1 VGRTAMNELTTEQFT
16 RLRDLV
22 CSNLGLFFEESRS
35 QYLQKRVEKRM
46 EALSFNS
53 AEDYIRHLRF
63 HDPIG
68 SEMQQFA
75 NLITTNETYMFRE
88 FDQLRAFSDHALPEV
103 LETKKKKGDNRLR
116 IWSAGCSTGEEP
128 YTLAIILREV
138 LHDTAAWNVEITA
151 TDIDEN
157 ALARVRQGFYDQR
170 SIRHVPAEYMDR
182 HFRRE
187 DGHFRLRPE
196 TREMVVV
203 EHLNLYDRT
212 AMRAYKRFDFIFC
225 RNVLIYFSDET
236 RKAVVDYFYT
246 ALNMGGFIFL
256 GHSESV
262 GRISNAF
269 KLVRLGEHL
278 SYKK

>member
-1 VGRTAMNELTTEQFT
+1 MNELTTEQYT
-16 RLRDLV
+16 KLRDLI
-22 CSNLGLFFEESRS
+22 CSKLGLFFEPSRS
-35 QYLQKRVEKRM
+35 QFLQKRVEKRM
-46 EALSFNS
+46 ELLGLES

-63 HDPIG
+63 HDPAG
-68 SEMQQFA
+68 AEMQQFA

-88 FDQLRAFSDHALPEV
+88 FDQLRAFSDFALPEV
-103 LETKKKKGDNRLR
+103 LEIKRKNGHNRLR
-116 IWSAGCSTGEEP
+116 IWCAGCSTGEEA

-138 LHDTAAWNVEITA
+138 LQEASAWNIEIVA

-157 ALARVRQGFYDQR
+157 ALARVREARYDER
-170 SIRHVPAEYMDR
+170 AIRHVPIEYLDR
-182 HFRRE
+182 HFGRE
-187 DGHFRLRPE
+187 GDRYRLHPE
-196 TREMVVV
+196 TRALVLA

-212 AMRAYKRFDFIFC
+212 AMRAYRHFDFIFC

-246 ALNMGGFIFL
+246 ALNVGGFIFL

-269 KLVRLGEHL
+269 QLVRLGEHL
-278 SYKK
+278 TYQKAVR

>member
-1 VGRTAMNELTTEQFT
+1 
-16 RLRDLV
+16 
-22 CSNLGLFFEESRS
+22 
-35 QYLQKRVEKRM
+35 M
-46 EALSFNS
+46 EALSLPT

-63 HDPIG
+63 QDSTG
-68 SEMQQFA
+68 AEMQQFA

-88 FDQLRAFSDHALPEV
+88 FDQLRAFSDFALPEV
-103 LETKKKKGDNRLR
+103 LETKRKNGDNRLR
-116 IWSAGCSTGEEP
+116 IWCAGCSTGEEP

-138 LHDTAAWNVEITA
+138 LQEAAAWSIEIVA

-157 ALARVRQGFYDQR
+157 ALARVREGLYDER
-170 SIRHVPAEYMDR
+170 AIRHVPTEYLDR
-182 HFRRE
+182 HFGRE
-187 DGHFRLRPE
+187 GNRYRLRPE
-196 TREMVVV
+196 TRALVLA

-212 AMRAYKRFDFIFC
+212 AMRVYRRFDFIFC

-246 ALNMGGFIFL
+246 ALNAGGFIFL

-269 KLVRLGEHL
+269 RLVRLGEHL
-278 SYKK
+278 SYKKAAR